1 MHTILVKL
9 FIRDSENTK
18 DIRVRTAYGTLG
30 SVTGIVVNLILAVAK
45 YIAGVI
51 SGSISVTADA
61 INNLSD
67 AGSSIVSLFGVKL
80 SAKPAD
86 KGHPYGHGRIEYIS
100 ASIVAFLVL
109 LMGVELLK
117 SSIEKIA
124 NPVPVQFNWV
134 SLIIL
139 VLSILAKLWLGLFNK
154 RLGKKINSAPM
165 MAVMKDSFSDCLA
178 TAVAAAAIIISAFSD
193 INADGYLGIFVAGFI
208 LLAGFNI
215 LRDTMAELLGK
226 APEKEFVEAIEQK
239 ILSYDFVVG
248 VHDMIIH
255 DYGPQRRFASA
266 HAEVPANADM
276 MECHDIIDLIERDIF
291 AEFGLLISIHM
302 DPIIVDDERINE
314 LRRMT
319 SQTVKEICEEMSI
332 HDFRVVD
339 GPTHTNLIF
348 DLIVPHKYEMSND
361 EICRLIDNKLSKID
375 ERYFTVIT
383 VEHAF
388 N

>member
-154 RLGKKINSAPM
+154 ILGKKINSAPM

-193 INADGYLGIFVAGFI
+193 INVDGYLGIFVAGFI